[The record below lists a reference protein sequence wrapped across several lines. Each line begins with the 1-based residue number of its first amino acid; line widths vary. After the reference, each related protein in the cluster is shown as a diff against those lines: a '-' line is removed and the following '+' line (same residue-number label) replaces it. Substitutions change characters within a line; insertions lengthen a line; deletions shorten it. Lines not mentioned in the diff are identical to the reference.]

1 MADQTPARTTDSKEI
16 LKRGLFMLLF
26 AIAFGFAQMVLN
38 VIAIVQ
44 FIYLLATRQPNEY
57 LARFG
62 NSLSIWLADVTGF
75 QSCATDEKPFPFRP
89 WP

>member
-1 MADQTPARTTDSKEI
+1 MADQTPARITDSKEI

-44 FIYLLATRQPNEY
+44 FIYLLATREPNAY
-57 LARFG
+57 LTRFG
-62 NSLSIWLADVTGF
+62 NSLSIWLASVAGF
-75 QSCATDEKPFPFRP
+75 QSCATDEKPFPFRH